1 MISNLQLL
9 RALAA
14 LAVVFY
20 HTDYRFG
27 ANVHTEFQGVAV
39 FFVISG
45 FIMTYI
51 TRKDANQFL
60 AHRFIRI
67 VPLYWMSTLA
77 MLAAAALASTATWAD
92 ASWSNLARSLLFI
105 PYRNGA
111 GKIEPLLGVGWT
123 LNLEMLF
130 YLLFGAMLAVSR
142 RWAPILTCAALLALK
157 TLPKQLG
164 CTAAACE
171 FYADPYTTYL
181 ILGVVVFYL
190 WDALRAWPGVATR
203 WLLVPLG
210 VLVAALF
217 LLLNAYPPVALAALT
232 LFGDLPLYAIP
243 ALVVLAA
250 LLFHSADL
258 RCEWRIA
265 LAMGG
270 ASYALYLI
278 HPIAIGFFKTV
289 GRVWP
294 VVYPNN
300 SGMTVIGILFACSLI
315 ALAVYYRIEKP
326 LLAFLRRRLAGPR
339 QPVAVGAAPVAAPA
353 TPAPPSQPLVP

>member
-1 MISNLQLL
+1 MISNLQVL

-27 ANVHTEFQGVAV
+27 ADVHTEFQGVAV

-51 TRKDANQFL
+51 TRKDARQFL

-67 VPLYWMSTLA
+67 VPLYWICTLA
-77 MLAAAALASTATWAD
+77 MVAAAALASTATWAD
-92 ASWSNLARSLLFI
+92 ATLANLARSLLFV

-111 GKIEPLLGVGWT
+111 GNIEPLLGVGWT

-130 YLLFGAMLAVSR
+130 YLLFGAMVAVSR
-142 RWAPILTCAALLALK
+142 RWAPILACAALIALK
-157 TLPKQLG
+157 TLPKLG
-164 CTAAACE
+164 CTAAACQL
-171 FYADPYTTYL
+171 YANGYTTYL
-181 ILGVVVFYL
+181 ILGVAVFYL
-190 WDALRAWPGVATR
+190 WDTLRARPAAAAR

-217 LLLNAYPPVALAALT
+217 LLLNAYPPAALAAT
-232 LFGDLPLYAIP
+232 ARVGDLLLYAMP
-243 ALVVLAA
+243 ALVVLMA

-270 ASYALYLI
+270 ASYALYLL
-278 HPIAIGFFKTV
+278 HPIVIGFFKTV
-289 GRVWP
+289 GRAWP
-294 VVYPNN
+294 MLYPNDT
-300 SGMTVIGILFACSLI
+300 GLTVIGILLICSLV
-315 ALAVYYRIEKP
+315 ALVVYHRIEQP
-326 LLAFLRRRLAGPR
+326 LLGFLRRRLA
-339 QPVAVGAAPVAAPA
+339 
-353 TPAPPSQPLVP
+353 

>member
-1 MISNLQLL
+1 VISNLQLL

-27 ANVHTEFQGVAV
+27 ADVHTEFQGVAV

-51 TRKDANQFL
+51 TRKDASRFL
-60 AHRFIRI
+60 MHRLIRI

-77 MLAAAALASTATWAD
+77 MVAAAALASTAIWAD
-92 ASWSNLARSLLFI
+92 TTWSHLAYSLLFI

-111 GKIEPLLGVGWT
+111 GNIEPLLTVGWT

-142 RWAPILTCAALLALK
+142 RWAPLLTCAALLALK
-157 TLPKQLG
+157 MLRSLG
-164 CTAAACE
+164 CTAAVCQL
-171 FYADPYTTYL
+171 YADPYTIYL

-190 WDALRAWPGVATR
+190 WEALRARPGVAAP
-203 WLLVPLG
+203 WLLIPFGL
-210 VLVAALF
+210 LVAALF
-217 LLLNAYPPVALAALT
+217 LLLNAYPPAGLAAQS
-232 LFGDLPLYAIP
+232 LFGEVP
-243 ALVVLAA
+243 AYLMPTLVVLVA

-258 RCEWRIA
+258 RCEWRLA

-289 GRVWP
+289 GRTFP
-294 VVYPNN
+294 IFYPSNN
-300 SGMTVIGILFACSLI
+300 AGTVIVILLICSLM
-315 ALAVYYRIEKP
+315 ALAVYYRVEQP
-326 LLAFLRRRLAGPR
+326 LLRLLRRRLAERRGSAAA
-339 QPVAVGAAPVAAPA
+339 VAPAAAPS
-353 TPAPPSQPLVP
+353 TPASPSQPLVS

>member
-1 MISNLQLL
+1 VISNLQLL

-27 ANVHTEFQGVAV
+27 AGVHTEFQGVAV

-51 TRKDANQFL
+51 TRKDASGFL
-60 AHRFIRI
+60 THRLIRI
-67 VPLYWMSTLA
+67 VPLYWMNTLA
-77 MLAAAALASTATWAD
+77 MVAAAALASTAIWAD
-92 ASWSNLARSLLFI
+92 TTWSHLAYSLLFI

-111 GKIEPLLGVGWT
+111 GNIEPLLTVGWT

-142 RWAPILTCAALLALK
+142 RWAPLLTCAALLALK
-157 TLPKQLG
+157 MLRSLG
-164 CTAAACE
+164 CTAAVCQL
-171 FYADPYTTYL
+171 YADPYTIYL

-190 WDALRAWPGVATR
+190 WDAMRARSGATAP
-203 WLLVPLG
+203 WLLIPFG
-210 VLVAALF
+210 ALVAALF
-217 LLLNAYPPVALAALT
+217 LLLNAYPPVGLAAQS
-232 LFGDLPLYAIP
+232 LFGEVPVYMMPMLIV
-243 ALVVLAA
+243 LVA

-258 RCEWRIA
+258 RCEWRLA

-289 GRVWP
+289 GRTFP
-294 VVYPNN
+294 ILNPNN
-300 SGMTVIGILFACSLI
+300 NAGIVIVILLVCSLI
-315 ALAVYYRIEKP
+315 ALAMYYWVERP
-326 LLAFLRRRLAGPR
+326 LLGFLRGRLARPR
-339 QPVAVGAAPVAAPA
+339 DSAAVAVAPA
-353 TPAPPSQPLVP
+353 AASSTPASPSQPLVS

>member
-27 ANVHTEFQGVAV
+27 ADVHTEFQGVSV

-51 TRKDANQFL
+51 TRKDASRFL
-60 AHRFIRI
+60 VQRFIRI

-77 MLAAAALASTATWAD
+77 MVAAAALASTATWAD
-92 ASWSNLARSLLFI
+92 ATWLNLARSVLFI

-111 GKIEPLLGVGWT
+111 GNIEPLLVVGWT

-142 RWAPILTCAALLALK
+142 RWAPLLTCAALFALK
-157 TLPKQLG
+157 TLPRLG

-171 FYADPYTTYL
+171 LYADPYTTYL

-190 WDALRAWPGVATR
+190 WDALRARPGAAAP
-203 WLLVPLG
+203 WLLIPFG
-210 VLVAALF
+210 VLVAAVF
-217 LLLNAYPPVALAALT
+217 LLLNAYPPARLAAQT
-232 LFGDLPLYAIP
+232 LFGDVPLYLMP
-243 ALVVLAA
+243 TLVVLLA

-258 RCEWRIA
+258 RCEWRLA

-278 HPIAIGFFKTV
+278 HLIPIGFFKTV
-289 GRVWP
+289 GRTWP
-294 VVYPNN
+294 MFYPSNN
-300 SGMTVIGILFACSLI
+300 TGITIVILLICSLI
-315 ALAVYYRIEKP
+315 ALAIYYRVEQP
-326 LLAFLRRRLAGPR
+326 LLGLLRRRLAGR
-339 QPVAVGAAPVAAPA
+339 GGSAAVAVAPA
-353 TPAPPSQPLVP
+353 AASSTPALPS

>member
-1 MISNLQLL
+1 VISNLQLL

-27 ANVHTEFQGVAV
+27 ADVHTEFQGVAV

-51 TRKDANQFL
+51 TRKDSSGFL
-60 AHRFIRI
+60 THRLIRI

-77 MLAAAALASTATWAD
+77 IVAAAALASTAIWAD
-92 ASWSNLARSLLFI
+92 TTWSNLACSLLFI

-111 GKIEPLLGVGWT
+111 GNIEPLLTVGWT

-142 RWAPILTCAALLALK
+142 RWAPLLTCAALLALK
-157 TLPKQLG
+157 MLRWLG
-164 CTAAACE
+164 CTAAVCDL
-171 FYADPYTTYL
+171 YADPYTIYL
-181 ILGVVVFYL
+181 ILGVAVFYL
-190 WDALRAWPGVATR
+190 WDALRARPRVATSS
-203 WLLVPLG
+203 LLIPFAM
-210 VLVAALF
+210 LVAALF
-217 LLLNAYPPVALAALT
+217 LLLNAYPPAGLAAQSLFGEVPLYLMPTLIVLVAL
-232 LFGDLPLYAIP
+232 
-243 ALVVLAA
+243 
-250 LLFHSADL
+250 LLHSADL
-258 RCEWRIA
+258 RCEWRLA

-289 GRVWP
+289 GRTWP
-294 VVYPNN
+294 IFYPSNN
-300 SGMTVIGILFACSLI
+300 AGIVIGILMICSLI
-315 ALAVYYRIEKP
+315 ALVIYYRVEQP
-326 LLAFLRRRLAGPR
+326 LLGHLRRRLAAPR
-339 QPVAVGAAPVAAPA
+339 GSTGTAVTPAA
-353 TPAPPSQPLVP
+353 TPSTPASPSQPLVS